1 MSRRVEF
8 KDPPLTPSPPT
19 AMVEGPYSA
28 RFHHIAR
35 GDIPTVPDWSG
46 GWR

>member
-8 KDPPLTPSPPT
+8 TDPPLTPSPPT

-28 RFHHIAR
+28 RFHHIDR
-35 GDIPTVPDWSG
+35 GDIPTVQARSG
-46 GWR
+46 GWG

>member
-1 MSRRVEF
+1 M
-8 KDPPLTPSPPT
+8 LSPPA

-35 GDIPTVPDWSG
+35 GDIPTVLASG
-46 GWR
+46 G